1 MMSTKKN
8 LAHPLAA
15 EEEVTLRSV
24 PRGGSARR
32 PGSSAL
38 IIANKLMEQDS
49 LRSLSPTTDSHTQ
62 CLPGLP
68 HPK

>member
-15 EEEVTLRSV
+15 EEEVTL
-24 PRGGSARR
+24 RGGSARR